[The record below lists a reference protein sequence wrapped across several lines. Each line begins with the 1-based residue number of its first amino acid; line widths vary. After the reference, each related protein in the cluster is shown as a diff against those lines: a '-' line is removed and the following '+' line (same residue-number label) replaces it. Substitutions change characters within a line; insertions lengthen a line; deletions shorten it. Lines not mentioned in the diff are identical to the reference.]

1 MMKRF
6 FHRLSS
12 DRSGSVVIE
21 FALIG
26 PTLIAMLFGV
36 LQIGLAMQNYNALRS
51 ASADAARYA
60 VVNYQALN
68 NLNDTQIA
76 ARARSL
82 AVSPPYGLISAN
94 LTVSLQ
100 TATTQRVAGATEK
113 TLSLTYNI
121 PTVLSII
128 GFGRIPITYNRPI
141 FLIA

>member
-6 FHRLSS
+6 FYRLSS

-51 ASADAARYA
+51 VSADAARYA
-60 VVNYQALN
+60 VVNYQSLN
-68 NLNDTQIA
+68 NLNDSQIE

-82 AVSPPYGLISAN
+82 AVSAPYGLISAN
-94 LTVSLQ
+94 LTVDLE
-100 TATTQRVAGATEK
+100 TAATQRVSGATEK

-141 FLIA
+141 FLIV